1 MSHKNYQVQS
11 GRTANQLAQALA
23 AARNGRTVIYL
34 VKTKDMVRY
43 MSHRL
48 QKEYG
53 SNLPY
58 WLEVQAM
65 DHENFDWDA
74 MCPKSEVDIHTG
86 RCRNPD
92 RVYIVDHSVAE
103 EALAYTQ
110 RRMADM
116 QLRLIHL
123 ARLADGETQRLFFIP
138 KPPVLKEKVQ

>member
-1 MSHKNYQVQS
+1 MNRLNYQVQS
-11 GRTANQLAQALA
+11 GRTAAQLAQAVA
-23 AARNGRTVIYL
+23 IANNGRRVTYL
-34 VKTKDMVRY
+34 VHTKDMVRH

-53 SNLPY
+53 PTPH
-58 WLEVQAM
+58 WLEVQAIGH
-65 DHENFDWDA
+65 DEFDWNA
-74 MCPKSEVDIHTG
+74 MCPCSQVDIHTG

-92 RVYIVDHSVAE
+92 RVYIVDHTVAE

-110 RRMADM
+110 RRMADL

-138 KPPVLKEKVQ
+138 QAPVLKEKQQ